1 MYGTA
6 EQVGLE
12 LVCPD
17 CGTRTVVRPLLA
29 ESQEPGTEAE
39 LPLLHEE
46 YGILEGVIQPAPDSP
61 LVTQVYIPVVC
72 PVCKTRMLATP
83 EQVGQDLV
91 CPDCQTRCRVPP
103 PAVRP
108 IAVEEAP
115 RPREGPDAE
124 YGLVAGVDQP
134 PPGSEAYA
142 EHVAIECPVCHTR
155 LQFTLDRVG
164 QTAVCPDCRVPLVV
178 PPPKKVGWVERSEPH
193 QASSPQEMVGLA
205 ALDPPYTRQ
214 GPVIEQ
220 PPRIER
226 RYLVPSADRPSLP
239 PHPFLTGVLRFPLYR
254 DVLVRWLALSL
265 TALPIA
271 ALGLSAAEIAM
282 HGFQGYGAVVAVPML
297 AVTGFLAALWIAALG
312 ASLLVIVSE
321 TASGNDRVQQWPEM
335 SFIDWI
341 FDAAFPVNSLAL
353 AAVPGA
359 GIAWLDPGNGPVY
372 IGISIFVGFPVVF
385 LSMLERDSCMS
396 PWSTA
401 ILRSLWSGRRGWAI
415 FYLETTLGIAAAVG
429 LTIWLSSA
437 VGGAMVLTIPFDL
450 LILILYAR
458 LLGRLGCCLQV

>member
-1 MYGTA
+1 
-6 EQVGLE
+6 
-12 LVCPD
+12 
-17 CGTRTVVRPLLA
+17 
-29 ESQEPGTEAE
+29 
-39 LPLLHEE
+39 
-46 YGILEGVIQPAPDSP
+46 
-61 LVTQVYIPVVC
+61 
-72 PVCKTRMLATP
+72 
-83 EQVGQDLV
+83 
-91 CPDCQTRCRVPP
+91 
-103 PAVRP
+103 
-108 IAVEEAP
+108 
-115 RPREGPDAE
+115 
-124 YGLVAGVDQP
+124 
-134 PPGSEAYA
+134 
-142 EHVAIECPVCHTR
+142 
-155 LQFTLDRVG
+155 
-164 QTAVCPDCRVPLVV
+164 
-178 PPPKKVGWVERSEPH
+178 
-193 QASSPQEMVGLA
+193 
-205 ALDPPYTRQ
+205 
-214 GPVIEQ
+214 
-220 PPRIER
+220 
-226 RYLVPSADRPSLP
+226 
-239 PHPFLTGVLRFPLYR
+239 LTGVLRFPLYR